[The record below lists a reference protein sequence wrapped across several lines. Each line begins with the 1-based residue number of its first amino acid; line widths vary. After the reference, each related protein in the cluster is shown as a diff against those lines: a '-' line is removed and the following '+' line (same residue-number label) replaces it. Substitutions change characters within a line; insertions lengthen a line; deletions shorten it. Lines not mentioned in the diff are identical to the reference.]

1 LHQAKRLVLLET
13 EGFIANGN
21 PTIVSDLYPGFEKYF
36 VVFLKSGYTL
46 FLLTLGSK
54 TLAEY
59 RAAGHDSY
67 LKSRVPLIITITH
80 NAQGGKQFEAVNMKP
95 FLSQNAKPITKGAEN
110 GVQDDPEHQDE
121 ERDGRDPEHYGSGD

>member
-1 LHQAKRLVLLET
+1 MVLLET
-13 EGFIANGN
+13 EGFVANGN
-21 PTIVSDLYPGFEKYF
+21 STVVSDLYPGFEKYF

-46 FLLTLGSK
+46 YLLTLGSK
-54 TLAEY
+54 TVAEF

-80 NAQGGKQFEAVNMKP
+80 NAQGGKQFEAVNLKP
-95 FLSQNAKPITKGAEN
+95 FLKQSAKPQTKGVQN

-121 ERDGRDPEHYGSGD
+121 ERDGRDPEYYGSGD